1 MLQTTLHLDAL
12 DIRHEGLT
20 KAVAASFREAA
31 EVCFD
36 RHHSPPTTVTIDRG
50 RLINAVVHWNTPDD
64 RTRRAWANQIDT
76 TEAGAYCVALAA
88 VELTDGL
95 VAFQRAE
102 ILTGADYYVIQHGT
116 TPPVDLESATRLE
129 VSGIDEGGVSSVRIR
144 LRQKLDQTGRG
155 RSNLPAIAAVVAFSS
170 AHVSIADAP
179 K

>member
-88 VELTDGL
+88 VVLTDGL
-95 VAFQRAE
+95 VAAKISTHDDCARPCRQCVDRTFSPDRAGALV
-102 ILTGADYYVIQHGT
+102 ILLQSPGKI
-116 TPPVDLESATRLE
+116 E
-129 VSGIDEGGVSSVRIR
+129 
-144 LRQKLDQTGRG
+144 
-155 RSNLPAIAAVVAFSS
+155 
-170 AHVSIADAP
+170 AHVILVFKP
-179 K
+179 RLPP